1 MYKLETE
8 NFSLELLP
16 GIYQDNFPYPKANRL
31 RVKVSSNF
39 FCGFYYGY

>member
-16 GIYQDNFPYPKANRL
+16 GIHQDNFPYPKANSFQ
-31 RVKVSSNF
+31 VKVSSNF